1 MYDIVKYRSKRTG
14 NENLLHAGYYQ
25 NEHTPKR
32 PRRHNFWS
40 LTTSLSLAVADGEG
54 AVFAILAT
62 VGGFVGLAA
71 CCRAVIVRW
80 MHANIADT
88 ATGTHEDS
96 ESESDFGS
104 TPTFVSFEDDSS
116 EDSSKQGRFVHV
128 GGVPLT
134 CASCIFGYSFYG
146 IVCVKTPEPN
156 LEWESV

>member
-1 MYDIVKYRSKRTG
+1 M
-14 NENLLHAGYYQ
+14 L
-25 NEHTPKR
+25 
-32 PRRHNFWS
+32 
-40 LTTSLSLAVADGEG
+40 
-54 AVFAILAT
+54 AILAT
-62 VGGFVGLAA
+62 AGGVVGLAA

-80 MHANIADT
+80 MHADIGDT
-88 ATGTHEDS
+88 ATATQEDS

-116 EDSSKQGRFVHV
+116 EDSSKKGRFVHV

-134 CASCIFGYSFYG
+134 CASCIFGYSFCG